1 MQEALQNEPVES
13 FQSPA
18 KFKRPGS

>member
-1 MQEALQNEPVES
+1 MLEALQNEPIES

-18 KFKRPGS
+18 KFKRPGG